1 MRWASTGPTPG
12 SASSW
17 SRVAVL
23 RLTTVLDAV
32 PGLARVVAP
41 GGFVGSGGAGR
52 PTTICSPSVT
62 WRARLRVV
70 RSTPGSGP
78 PARASTSA
86 TREPVDARTR
96 PGRRTLP
103 ATYTTR
109 SGWPVELAAP
119 GDWLVPGGW
128 LVPEGWLVAD
138 SWLGSG
144 DGLAPGD

>member
-1 MRWASTGPTPG
+1 MRWARTGPTPG
-12 SASSW
+12 RASSW
-17 SRVAVL
+17 ARVAVL
-23 RLTTVLDAV
+23 RLTGSVDAALGVDEVVV
-32 PGLARVVAP
+32 PGGLV
-41 GGFVGSGGAGR
+41 GGGWVGR
-52 PTTICSPSVT
+52 PTLICSPSVI

-86 TREPVDARTR
+86 TREPVGARTS

-109 SGWPVELAAP
+109 RGWPGELAAP

-128 LVPEGWLVAD
+128 LVAEGWLVAD
-138 SWLGSG
+138 SW
-144 DGLAPGD
+144 